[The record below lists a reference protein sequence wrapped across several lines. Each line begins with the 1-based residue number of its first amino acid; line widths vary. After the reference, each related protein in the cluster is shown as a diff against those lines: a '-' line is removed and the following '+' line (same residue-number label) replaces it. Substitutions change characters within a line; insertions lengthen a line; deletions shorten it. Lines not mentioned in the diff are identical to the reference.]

1 MMLNKAQD
9 VYQQNQVQ
17 TASPEELTLMLYNG
31 LVKYLRLAKNAIEAS
46 DMQKAHTHMLRAQD
60 IITEFMVTLN
70 MEYEISQQLMLL
82 YDFMK
87 QQVIEANLNKDAGR
101 LTEVEGMA
109 MELRETWVQAM
120 KHAKIQSLNS

>member
-1 MMLNKAQD
+1 MMLNRPQD

-31 LVKYLRLAKNAIEAS
+31 LVKYLRQAKNAIEAS
-46 DMQKAHTHMLRAQD
+46 QMEKAHTHMLRAQD

-87 QQVIEANLNKDAGR
+87 QQVIEANLHKDVHR
-101 LTEVEGMA
+101 LSEVENMA
-109 MELRETWVQAM
+109 IELRETWMQAM
-120 KHAKIQSLNS
+120 KQAKTHSLNS